1 MAEHKWYTKCPNC
14 FGTGTIGNTK
24 IFGEWHYCQ
33 ACHGEGV
40 VEVIHNPNR
49 TNFDKILEDNKEFL
63 KDLIK
68 RDCCV
73 DPQSHKIMR
82 CQPVSQCKYCM
93 FGKDKGDRFE
103 CNAEALE
110 KWLDEEVKE

>member
-1 MAEHKWYTKCPNC
+1 MSKHIPCPNC
-14 FGTGTIGNTK
+14 FGTGRVGDPLTYGGSRT
-24 IFGEWHYCQ
+24 CQ
-33 ACHGEGV
+33 ACAGAGV
-40 VEVIHNPNR
+40 VEVLNPIKR
-49 TNFDKILEDNKEFL
+49 TNLDKILDDNKEFL

-82 CQPVSQCKYCM
+82 CQPFSQCKYCM

-103 CNAEALE
+103 CNTEALE

>member
-1 MAEHKWYTKCPNC
+1 MSKHIPCPNC
-14 FGTGTIGNTK
+14 FGAGKVGDPITGMWK
-24 IFGEWHYCQ
+24 PCQ
-33 ACHGEGV
+33 TCAGV
-40 VEVIHNPNR
+40 GTLEVLKPIKR
-49 TNFDKILEDNKEFL
+49 TNFDKILDDNKEFL

-82 CQPVSQCKYCM
+82 CQPFSQCKYCV

-103 CNAEALE
+103 CNTEELE

>member
-1 MAEHKWYTKCPNC
+1 MAEYIKCPDC
-14 FGTGTIGNTK
+14 FGTGRVGNPLIYGGSRT
-24 IFGEWHYCQ
+24 CQ
-33 ACHGEGV
+33 TCNGVGV
-40 VEVIHNPNR
+40 VIAEKVIKK
-49 TNFDKILEDNKEFL
+49 TNFDKILDDNKEFL

-73 DPQSHKIMR
+73 DPQSHKIIR
-82 CQPVSQCKYCM
+82 CQPLSQCKYCV

-103 CNAEALE
+103 CNTEELE

>member
-1 MAEHKWYTKCPNC
+1 MSKHIPCPNC
-14 FGTGTIGNTK
+14 FGTGRVGDPLTYG
-24 IFGEWHYCQ
+24 GSRVCQ
-33 ACHGEGV
+33 SCAGLGV
-40 VEVIHNPNR
+40 VEVLKPIKR
-49 TNFDKILEDNKEFL
+49 TNFDKILDDNKEFL

-82 CQPVSQCKYCM
+82 CQPFSQCKYCP
-93 FGKDKGDRFE
+93 FGKDKGERFE
-103 CNAEALE
+103 CDVEALK